1 MAYFLG
7 SDVKVAITTEHAA
20 LGIEINSSDE
30 AVVAG
35 VVSNLLA
42 DADLIKSREWPN
54 DGDLDETVDDFDS
67 VAITTIC
74 LTLLLVL

>member
-7 SDVKVAITTEHAA
+7 SDVKIAVTTEHAA
-20 LGIEINSSDE
+20 LGIEIDSNDD

-35 VVSNLLA
+35 KVGNLLA

-54 DGDLDETVDDFDS
+54 DGDFDETL
-67 VAITTIC
+67 TTLIA
-74 LTLLLVL
+74 